1 MKLFVTNHDISGLP
15 RKSRRCMMLPSIF
28 QRGSSQG
35 METQEIPA
43 VSVAL
48 VCGDRVLLVR
58 RGRAPS
64 LGLYAFPGGRI
75 EPGETAEQAARRELF
90 EETGLIAGRLEL
102 HRELLIGNPATFR
115 LQVFTGTHEG
125 GEPRAGDDADEAGWC
140 ALADMENLPVIQSV
154 MEVARELLSVQGK

>member
-1 MKLFVTNHDISGLP
+1 
-15 RKSRRCMMLPSIF
+15 
-28 QRGSSQG
+28 
-35 METQEIPA
+35 MEMQEIPA

-64 LGLYAFPGGRI
+64 FGLYAFPGGRV

-90 EETGLIAGRLEL
+90 EETGLVAGQLAL
-102 HRELLIGNPATFR
+102 HREFLIGREPHDNPVKFR

-125 GEPRAGDDADEAGWC
+125 GEPRAGDDADEAGWRS
-140 ALADMENLPVIQSV
+140 LADMDDLPVIESV
-154 MEVARELLSVQGK
+154 LEVARELLSHPGK

>member
-1 MKLFVTNHDISGLP
+1 
-15 RKSRRCMMLPSIF
+15 
-28 QRGSSQG
+28 
-35 METQEIPA
+35 MEGQEIPA

-90 EETGLIAGRLEL
+90 EETGLAAGGLAL
-102 HRELLIGNPATFR
+102 YREFIIGEMPARFR

-125 GEPRAGDDADEAGWC
+125 GEPRAGDDADRAAWC
-140 ALADMENLPVIQSV
+140 SLEDMENLPVIKSV
-154 MEVARELLSVQGK
+154 LEVARELLSLPGT

>member
-1 MKLFVTNHDISGLP
+1 MK
-15 RKSRRCMMLPSIF
+15 R
-28 QRGSSQG
+28 
-35 METQEIPA
+35 QEIPA

-90 EETGLIAGRLEL
+90 EETGLVAGRLAL
-102 HRELLIGNPATFR
+102 HREFLIGREPHGSPAGFR

-125 GEPRAGDDADEAGWC
+125 GEPRAGDDADEAGWRS
-140 ALADMENLPVIQSV
+140 LADMENLPVIESV
-154 MEVARELLSVQGK
+154 LEVARELLSLPGK